1 MKKYI
6 FLFILLFTFSSFLQE
21 KSNTD
26 IHQQLLDEKLVLVF
40 AGDIMGHSPHYKA
53 AYDPIKNQFD
63 YNPSFQHVKPYIEK
77 ADFAFANLEVTLAGK
92 PYSGY
97 PNFSSPDAL
106 IDAVKFAGFDAILTA
121 NNHVAD
127 RGKAGLER
135 TVKTI
140 GNRNLLF
147 AGSYLTKEQ
156 RDTVYPIIIQR
167 KGLKIA
173 ILNATYG
180 TNLNPVYK
188 PNIVNMLDSTEIL
201 ADISRAKQ
209 HKVDLIIAVL
219 HWGVEYELAANE
231 QQKCFANFLRENGV
245 NMIIGS
251 HPHVVQNAEYLDNT
265 VPVVYSLGNFISNQR
280 KVNTNG
286 GILLKVEIS
295 KISKH
300 ISSIS
305 YLPVFVHRGDLN
317 GKYQYHL
324 IPTIDFIKSPSKF
337 KIPAPDSLDLVVFD
351 NNTRMRMKNIILWDT
366 AFSKK

>member
-1 MKKYI
+1 MKKII

-21 KSNTD
+21 KFNKD
-26 IHQQLLDEKLVLVF
+26 VNQQLIDEKLVLVF
-40 AGDIMGHSPHYKA
+40 AGDVMGHVPQHQA
-53 AYDPIKNQFD
+53 AYNSKTKQ
-63 YNPSFQHVKPYIEK
+63 YNFESCFEHVKSYIAE
-77 ADFAFANLEVTLAGK
+77 ADYAFVNLEVTLAGR
-92 PYSGY
+92 PYTGY

-106 IDAVKFAGFDAILTA
+106 LDATKYAGFDAILTA

-135 TVKTI
+135 TIKTI
-140 GNRNLLF
+140 INRKLPF
-147 AGSYLTKEQ
+147 AGSYLSKEQ
-156 RDTVYPIIIQR
+156 RDSVYPIIIQR

-180 TNLNPVYK
+180 TNMNPVYN
-188 PNIVNMLDSTEIL
+188 PNVVNMLDSTEIL
-201 ADISRAKQ
+201 SDINTAKR

-219 HWGVEYELAANE
+219 HWGTEYELVANQ
-231 QQKCFANFLRENGV
+231 QQKDFANFLKENGV

-251 HPHVVQNAEYLDNT
+251 HPHVVQNAEYLDST

-280 KVNTNG
+280 KINTNG

-295 KISKH
+295 KIAKQ

-305 YLPVFVHRGDLN
+305 YLPVYVHRGNLN

-324 IPTIDFIKSPSKF
+324 IPCIDFIKSPSKF
-337 KIPAPDSLDLVVFD
+337 KIPTADSTSLVVFD
-351 NNTRMRMKNIILWDT
+351 TETRKRLNNLSLWDNVFT
-366 AFSKK
+366 K